1 MPGFG
6 NALEIALWAPLF
18 WLPVGTPIRPMGA
31 ALFMFLIAGATL
43 VAGGACATQ
52 LFAGRRYVLAAVC
65 LLASLSPVFVAGVT
79 ITLAMDWRGLTSAD

>member
-43 VAGGACATQ
+43 VAGGACATR
-52 LFAGRRYVLAAVC
+52 LFAGRRHVLAAVC

-79 ITLAMDWRGLTSAD
+79 IRLAMDWRGLTSAD